1 MDNINNIPTEKTI
14 AQSFANASSL
24 EDFLR
29 AMDKLADVTGTAR
42 KSKGMTA
49 KGACRA
55 AARGAIS
62 PDDAKAI
69 YERYTEREGR
79 KAEGS
84 YSKSGFAV
92 KSNELKQIIRLGHEA
107 TMFDPVALLDD
118 VDDVLKE
125 LTTLEVKVKDAFK
138 SYLAV
143 ARAQLGRM
151 DSKLSGADIRELVKI
166 DAKEASLIDDL
177 IAQYKKAVSIS
188 ETHGFDMT
196 PVTTS
201 LADKINEAGGEVPKS
216 KEEIAKEREIAA
228 AEKKALK
235 ALELVAQLKTAA

>member
-1 MDNINNIPTEKTI
+1 MDNINNLPTEKTI

-24 EDFLR
+24 EDFLK

-84 YSKSGFAV
+84 YSKAGHAV
-92 KSNELKQIIRLGHEA
+92 KANELKQIIRLGHEA

-125 LTTLEVKVKDAFK
+125 LNTLEVKTKDAFK

-151 DSKLSGADIRELVKI
+151 DSKLSGADIRDLVKI
-166 DAKEASLIDDL
+166 SDKEANLVEDL
-177 IAQYKKAVSIS
+177 IAQYKKTVSIS
-188 ETHGFDMT
+188 EAHGFDLSSVLV
-196 PVTTS
+196 P

-216 KEEIAKEREIAA
+216 KEEIAKEREIAS

-235 ALELVAQLKTAA
+235 ALEMVALLKAA